1 MDSLFEIFDQAIEN
15 EEVVTFVTREATYK
29 KKVESALMTEENKI
43 EIIAE
48 DQMAIIDL
56 NNVSRINEKK
66 FLAFDVENG
75 REMTIIF
82 K

>member
-75 REMTIIF
+75 REMTNIC
-82 K
+82 